1 MCTVQFGVQYLTQ
14 GYYEIQMGEV
24 GIGPSN
30 LLSTGRPTLRPEL
43 ELPIKLLFKKVT
55 PNLWVEKKN
64 PAQAITYSVETV
76 QCSRSRKIYTESLT
90 PLSPSPVGSVS
101 PDERC

>member
-1 MCTVQFGVQYLTQ
+1 MCTVHFGVQYLTQ
-14 GYYEIQMGEV
+14 GYYEIQIGEV

-55 PNLWVEKKN
+55 PNLWVEKKILHKQLHILWKQFN
-64 PAQAITYSVETV
+64 AVV
-76 QCSRSRKIYTESLT
+76 QEKYIQRALHLCRL
-90 PLSPSPVGSVS
+90 LLLAV
-101 PDERC
+101 

>member
-30 LLSTGRPTLRPEL
+30 LLSTGQPTLRPEL

-55 PNLWVEKKN
+55 PNLWVEKKILHKQLHILWKQFN
-64 PAQAITYSVETV
+64 AVV
-76 QCSRSRKIYTESLT
+76 QEKYIQRALHLCHL
-90 PLSPSPVGSVS
+90 LLLAV
-101 PDERC
+101 